1 MSILEDID
9 RFSIDFKKI
18 VITIKNIE
26 TKHKQIVEN
35 LAYLKIQYSDMVKN
49 NTKKIFIF
57 CLDSFFY
64 QYKMYSAELDQI
76 ESSRKMVNNRM
87 YCEYYKLF
95 GIISNYLNDSNVTYE
110 NKRTLLKTCPIY
122 KDLEPMFEF
131 DMVDIENIYSNVILL
146 ITHLYEQTIK
156 NSVEIEDFSE
166 TRNGDLRSSDKFGQS
181 NAVVQQLKAE
191 GVSRPA
197 LFGQSHYVAQQL
209 TQMVTKSPNEFGQG
223 PPVPTTKLEGSR
235 RLPENFGPIS
245 NFVNT
250 LRNDNLILQGQL
262 DLFLN
267 YLSFFLAS
275 QQKQYSRIEERITHF
290 LNELQVKSAT
300 TLIIQ
305 EEPIVNEEEPIVSEE
320 EPIVNEKK
328 DGPRLDM
335 AFE

>member
-1 MSILEDID
+1 
-9 RFSIDFKKI
+9 
-18 VITIKNIE
+18 
-26 TKHKQIVEN
+26 
-35 LAYLKIQYSDMVKN
+35 
-49 NTKKIFIF
+49 
-57 CLDSFFY
+57 
-64 QYKMYSAELDQI
+64 
-76 ESSRKMVNNRM
+76 
-87 YCEYYKLF
+87 
-95 GIISNYLNDSNVTYE
+95 
-110 NKRTLLKTCPIY
+110 
-122 KDLEPMFEF
+122 
-131 DMVDIENIYSNVILL
+131 
-146 ITHLYEQTIK
+146 
-156 NSVEIEDFSE
+156 
-166 TRNGDLRSSDKFGQS
+166 
-181 NAVVQQLKAE
+181 
-191 GVSRPA
+191 
-197 LFGQSHYVAQQL
+197 
-209 TQMVTKSPNEFGQG
+209 MVTKSPNEFGQG
-223 PPVPTTKLEGSR
+223 PPVPTTKLEGIR

>member
-9 RFSIDFKKI
+9 RFSIDFKNI

-305 EEPIVNEEEPIVSEE
+305 EEPIVNE
-320 EPIVNEKK
+320 KK

>member
-1 MSILEDID
+1 MSFIEDID
-9 RFSIDFKKI
+9 RFSNDFKKI

-26 TKHKQIVEN
+26 TKNKRIVEN
-35 LAYLKIQYSDMVKN
+35 LAYLKLQYSDMVKN

-64 QYKMYSAELDQI
+64 QYKMYSTELEQI

-95 GIISNYLNDSNVTYE
+95 GIVSNYLNDMNVTYE

-131 DMVDIENIYSNVILL
+131 DMVDIENIYSNVVLL

-156 NSVEIEDFSE
+156 NSVEIEDFSAS
-166 TRNGDLRSSDKFGQS
+166 RNGDLRSSGKGS
-181 NAVVQQLKAE
+181 CYAMNPTTKLE
-191 GVSRPA
+191 GSLRTSEK
-197 LFGQSHYVAQQL
+197 L
-209 TQMVTKSPNEFGQG
+209 GQG
-223 PPVPTTKLEGSR
+223 PPVPTTKLEGSS

-290 LNELQVKSAT
+290 LNELQDKPAA

-305 EEPIVNEEEPIVSEE
+305 EEEPIVNEEEPVINE
-320 EPIVNEKK
+320 EPVIEEPVVEENKTI
-328 DGPRLDM
+328 PTHDM

>member
-9 RFSIDFKKI
+9 RFSIDFKNI

-166 TRNGDLRSSDKFGQS
+166 TRNGDYKRTMYNGKCQII
-181 NAVVQQLKAE
+181 VQ
-191 GVSRPA
+191 G
-197 LFGQSHYVAQQL
+197 G
-209 TQMVTKSPNEFGQG
+209 
-223 PPVPTTKLEGSR
+223 
-235 RLPENFGPIS
+235 
-245 NFVNT
+245 
-250 LRNDNLILQGQL
+250 
-262 DLFLN
+262 
-267 YLSFFLAS
+267 
-275 QQKQYSRIEERITHF
+275 
-290 LNELQVKSAT
+290 KSAGNIEIEAT
-300 TLIIQ
+300 GEGLQTVWCGINKNKESFI
-305 EEPIVNEEEPIVSEE
+305 
-320 EPIVNEKK
+320 
-328 DGPRLDM
+328 
-335 AFE
+335 

>member
-1 MSILEDID
+1 MSLLEDID
-9 RFSIDFKKI
+9 RFSIDFKNI

-35 LAYLKIQYSDMVKN
+35 LTYLKIQYSDMVKN

-156 NSVEIEDFSE
+156 KSVEIDDFSE
-166 TRNGDLRSSDKFGQS
+166 TRNGDLRSSGKGHP
-181 NAVVQQLKAE
+181 
-191 GVSRPA
+191 VS
-197 LFGQSHYVAQQL
+197 
-209 TQMVTKSPNEFGQG
+209 
-223 PPVPTTKLEGSR
+223 TTKLEGSLR
-235 RLPENFGPIS
+235 TSEKLGSIS

-290 LNELQVKSAT
+290 LDELQDKSAT
-300 TLIIQ
+300 TLIVQEEPIVNE
-305 EEPIVNEEEPIVSEE
+305 EEPIVNEEEPIVSE
-320 EPIVNEKK
+320 KK
-328 DGPRLDM
+328 DSPRLDM
-335 AFE
+335 AYE